1 METPKSQTNPSP
13 FPATNCL
20 VVPLESNQGKAVP
33 LLSLAVSTK
42 GSPGVAML
50 GGHQLSASFRP
61 SSFLSSAVTHRT
73 ATAKLLCEE

>member
-42 GSPGVAML
+42 GSPGAAML
-50 GGHQLSASFRP
+50 GGHQLLCFIQTILIPVFCCHPQNSHSQ
-61 SSFLSSAVTHRT
+61 AVV
-73 ATAKLLCEE
+73 